1 MELALFGPL
10 PAVSQARPRSK
21 AFMARSE
28 VGIIK
33 TTAPLIRRGCV
44 ALDYLFSDAY
54 FFTYSPLLHTLNDGD
69 APQQVSEQYVLWHNR
84 F

>member
-1 MELALFGPL
+1 MCCTGLSVFGCL
-10 PAVSQARPRSK
+10 
-21 AFMARSE
+21 
-28 VGIIK
+28 
-33 TTAPLIRRGCV
+33 
-44 ALDYLFSDAY
+44 